1 MLFYETAFLV
11 LIVTFSLTKASDMN
25 PAEIAAQKTNL
36 NSKLCTVMKRVGLLT
51 LVNEAD
57 VLRGSKGATVD
68 TITFKISDYAC
79 FTADVSQDSTKTI
92 TNVKSTAC

>member
-1 MLFYETAFLV
+1 MLFYQTAFLL
-11 LIVTFSLTKASDMN
+11 LIVTFSLTKASEMN

-36 NSKLCTVMKRVGLLT
+36 NSHLCTVMKKIGLLT
-51 LVNEAD
+51 LLNEAD
-57 VLRGSKGATVD
+57 VLSGSKGTTVD
-68 TITFKISDYAC
+68 TIKFKISEHAC